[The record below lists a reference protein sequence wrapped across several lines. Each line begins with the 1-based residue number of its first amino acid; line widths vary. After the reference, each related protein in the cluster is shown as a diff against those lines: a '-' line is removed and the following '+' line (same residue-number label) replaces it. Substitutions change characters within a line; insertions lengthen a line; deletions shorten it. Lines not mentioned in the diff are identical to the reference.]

1 MAVCSVTHRRITA
14 HISCCRMINFSAL
27 RQFPQSIDVAL
38 VQQYASAEAPL
49 KAELFNTAQM
59 EVHGGSLASLHRL
72 SVARHPDR
80 LMSRLIDNYGV
91 LLGAHSLLTQA
102 IKDKDPIT
110 PAGEWLLDNFHL
122 IEEQIRTAKKNFPRG
137 YSKELPILASASHV
151 SGHSTGMPR
160 VYDIALEV
168 IAHGDGRVDL
178 GNLNCF
184 VSAYQKIVDLKL
196 GELWALPIML
206 RFALIENLRRI
217 SARVAEAIIN
227 KRLAAQWADSMIEI
241 AQTDPKSL
249 IVTIADMARSNPPL
263 VPSFVAELARRL
275 QGHSTALALPLTWI
289 AQRLAESN
297 QTIEQL
303 VQSWTQTQA
312 SNQLSISNTITSLR
326 FVGSNDWRDFVG
338 SMSRVESILCL
349 DPIGVYVDMDFATR
363 DRYRHKVESV
373 ARLAQVPEVDV
384 AQIAVNL
391 ARIAAQSNGA
401 DAPIRHVGYYLID
414 EGCKVLELE
423 VQKLSPLQNQFI
435 TRVSFQIRQLKATGK
450 RAAFK
455 RNGFAYMAGI
465 AILTG
470 IFTIQFV
477 EQLRLNNLT
486 TWVVAFIAIP
496 AFLSASQLAVA
507 LSNWI
512 ATLLSRPHILPRMDF
527 SKTIAPNAR
536 TLVIVPT
543 LITSLKAIAELCE
556 ALEVRFLANRDQ
568 NLRFG
573 LLTDFSDAASEAL
586 PEDATLLD
594 AMVAGIESLNSKYA
608 SLDVNTAQ
616 SNFFLFHRPRLWN
629 QGEKVWM
636 GYERKRG
643 KLSALNK
650 LLKTGDSKE
659 FETIVGETDQ
669 LDTFK
674 YVITLDTDTQLPR
687 DCARLMVATMAH
699 PLNRPQFD
707 EKTNTVIAGFGI
719 LQPRVSSSTQGKTRS
734 YYSQLWS
741 DETGI
746 DPYTRAISDVY
757 QDLCEEG
764 SFVGKG
770 IYEIDA
776 FERSLNNRLPEN
788 RILSHDLLEGCYAR
802 AGLVSDVQL
811 YDEYPSLYSVD
822 VSRRYRW
829 IRGDW
834 QIAAWL
840 FGHTPNQEKNPLS
853 NLSKWKILDNLR
865 RSLVPIAMLL
875 LFVVG
880 WTLIEQSLLWTLSV
894 LCVMFLTPLVT
905 ATIDLLRKSLDV
917 TLAQHLFLSLQ
928 SALRQLRQTLFNL
941 VCLPFEATFSLD
953 AIIRTLI
960 RVHITHRNLLEWR
973 SSGQGLSAKATET
986 KPSELQLTWQ
996 AMWVSPAVAIMTTMA
1011 LAWYRPVA
1019 LLIASPILML
1029 WVFSPV
1035 IVWWSGQPIS
1045 RKTIQMQPE
1054 QTVFLRTLARK
1065 TWRYFETFV
1074 TEQDHWLPPDNFQ
1087 EHPVAV
1093 IAHRTSPTN
1102 MGLSLLANLAA
1113 YDFGYSSAG
1122 ALIQRTQ
1129 DALQT
1134 MQHLERYEG
1143 HFYNWYD
1150 TITLEPLAPRYVS
1163 AVDSGNLSGH
1173 LLTLAPGLLG
1183 LINQP
1188 VVSSRTFEGLRDT
1201 FENFLAA
1208 LQAIDTQ
1215 NLAAN
1220 EALGASAQPPKLSL
1234 DLIEQLNQRINLAIE
1249 TGLITIAAAMDA
1261 LLDIKTS
1268 ALQIASQL
1276 GAQLGAQLGEK
1287 SSDEASVT
1295 WWIQAV
1301 ADQCT
1306 DAINECTAL
1315 GVTLLSQ
1322 PIPTLREVTTTA
1334 AQARVAQLHELVT
1347 TVNAMAV
1354 ANYAL
1359 LYDEV
1364 RHLLV
1369 VGYNVDQ
1376 HRRDTAHY
1384 DLLASEARLASFVA
1398 IAQGAV
1404 PQEHWF
1410 ALGRLLTGGG
1420 ANPVLLSWSGSMF
1433 EYLMPMLVMPTY
1445 ENTLLEKT
1453 CVSSVVRQIAY
1464 GNANRVPW
1472 GISESGYNAV
1482 DASLNYQYFAFGVP
1496 SLGLKRGLSEE
1507 LVIAP
1512 YASALALMVMPQ
1524 AACANLQLLAAQGF
1538 EGDYGLFEAI
1548 DFTPTRIPRGQTNA
1562 VVRSFMVHHQAMS
1575 FLSFAYVLLDQP
1587 MQKRFV
1593 ANLSVQATA
1602 LLLQERIPV
1611 SKVFHFS
1618 GDMLDAKR
1626 AATNNPQM
1634 PVRIF
1639 ATPNTPIPEIQLLSN
1654 GSYHVMVTN
1663 AGAGYSRWKDL
1674 SINRW
1679 REDVT
1684 LDSWGNFFYIRDIS
1698 SNTFWSAT
1706 HQPTL
1711 KKADSYEAIF
1721 SEGRAEFRRRDADC
1735 ETYTEMVVS
1744 PEDHIEMRRMRIT
1757 NHSSKRQLF
1766 ELTSYCE
1773 VVLAPASSDA
1783 SHPAFSNLFVQTEIL
1798 EDLSAV
1804 VCTRR
1809 PRSADE
1815 KMPWLFAMMVVRDT
1829 DVVSTS
1835 FETDRSQFIGR
1846 TRSIESPVAMQQARL
1861 SGSSGSVLDPI
1872 IAIRH
1877 CITLDADQTGMID
1890 WVCGIAESR
1899 CAAINL
1905 IGKYRDRPLA
1915 NRVFD
1920 LAWTH
1925 SWVNLRQINAN
1936 EADAQLFARIA
1947 GSIIYANPS
1956 LRAPADV
1963 LIRNRRGQSGL
1974 WGYTISGDLP
1984 IVLVQINDIER
1995 IELARQMV
2003 QAHAYWRS
2011 KGLAVDLVIWN
2022 EDKVGYRQVL
2032 QEQILGIVT
2041 ASASAHTADRPGG
2054 IFVRVAEQI
2063 SAEDRVLFQTVARVV
2078 LSDAKGSLIDQ
2089 VLMATKTTQRKEN
2102 TIQKLATRVA
2112 TGRAPLIAPPTVI
2125 ADEKL
2130 FTGTPLGGFSSDG
2143 REYVINT
2150 SASQKTPAPWVNVL
2164 ANAHFGSVISESGS
2178 AYTWGENA
2186 HEFRLT
2192 PWSNDPV
2199 SDPTGEAIY
2208 IRDEASGVYWSP
2220 TPLPKNSGQP
2230 YQTRHGFGYSKFLH
2244 DFDGIVSEL
2253 TIYVDLNAAV
2263 KYSVLTLRNHSDRT
2277 RQLSVTGYV
2286 DWILSDLKNKSA
2298 MHVVTQHD
2306 ALSGA
2311 ICAFNPYSLEFA
2323 RRTAFFDTHE
2333 ATSFTCQ
2340 RSEFIGRNGSM
2351 AHPAAMQRAHLS
2363 NKVGAGLD
2371 PCAAMR
2377 VGFELP
2383 SGVDKEIIFRL
2394 GTLGA
2399 LDRQDASAATGHIKS
2414 LQGRDT
2420 ARQSLKA
2427 VKDYWDVT
2435 LGAVQVKTPNKALDM
2450 LCNGWLMYQTIAC
2463 RVWARSGFYQSGG
2476 AFGFRDQ
2483 LQDTMAIVHS
2493 RPELVRE
2500 HLLRCAAHQFIE
2512 GDVQHWWHPPS
2523 SQGVR
2528 TRCSD
2533 DFLWLPQAVVRY
2545 VTITGDTSVLAEEV
2559 AFLEGRPV
2567 NAADDSY
2574 YDTPTFSAQKSSV
2587 YQHCVKAIEH
2597 GLRFGSHGLPLMG
2610 SGDWNDGMN
2619 LVGIQGKGESIW
2631 LGFFLYDTLINFS
2644 RLATQQKDDVFAAR
2658 CNLEA
2663 QTLQQNLEE
2672 HGWDGHWYLRAYFDN
2687 GQALGSASNEECQI
2701 DAIAQSWSV
2710 LSGAGDIKRAQ
2721 QAMSEVSNRLVNRQH
2736 GVVQVLDPPFD
2747 RSELNPG
2754 YIKGYVPGVR
2764 ENGGQYTHAAI
2775 WSAMAFAKQQDS
2787 AHAWEIFDIIN
2798 PVRHGASVSSIAAY
2812 KVEPYVI
2819 AADVYGVAPHVGRGG
2834 WTWYTGSAGWMYR
2847 LILESLLGLSVTDGN
2862 LRFAPC
2868 IPSDW
2873 DEFSIDYRY
2882 RTTHYT
2888 ISFKQHFRDELSAL
2902 GQTITVDGVI
2912 NANDFIALV
2921 DDQSF
2926 HTVAIARARPSS

>member
-1 MAVCSVTHRRITA
+1 
-14 HISCCRMINFSAL
+14 
-27 RQFPQSIDVAL
+27 
-38 VQQYASAEAPL
+38 
-49 KAELFNTAQM
+49 
-59 EVHGGSLASLHRL
+59 
-72 SVARHPDR
+72 
-80 LMSRLIDNYGV
+80 
-91 LLGAHSLLTQA
+91 
-102 IKDKDPIT
+102 
-110 PAGEWLLDNFHL
+110 
-122 IEEQIRTAKKNFPRG
+122 
-137 YSKELPILASASHV
+137 
-151 SGHSTGMPR
+151 
-160 VYDIALEV
+160 
-168 IAHGDGRVDL
+168 
-178 GNLNCF
+178 
-184 VSAYQKIVDLKL
+184 
-196 GELWALPIML
+196 
-206 RFALIENLRRI
+206 
-217 SARVAEAIIN
+217 
-227 KRLAAQWADSMIEI
+227 
-241 AQTDPKSL
+241 
-249 IVTIADMARSNPPL
+249 
-263 VPSFVAELARRL
+263 
-275 QGHSTALALPLTWI
+275 
-289 AQRLAESN
+289 
-297 QTIEQL
+297 
-303 VQSWTQTQA
+303 
-312 SNQLSISNTITSLR
+312 
-326 FVGSNDWRDFVG
+326 
-338 SMSRVESILCL
+338 
-349 DPIGVYVDMDFATR
+349 
-363 DRYRHKVESV
+363 
-373 ARLAQVPEVDV
+373 
-384 AQIAVNL
+384 
-391 ARIAAQSNGA
+391 
-401 DAPIRHVGYYLID
+401 
-414 EGCKVLELE
+414 
-423 VQKLSPLQNQFI
+423 
-435 TRVSFQIRQLKATGK
+435 
-450 RAAFK
+450 
-455 RNGFAYMAGI
+455 
-465 AILTG
+465 
-470 IFTIQFV
+470 
-477 EQLRLNNLT
+477 
-486 TWVVAFIAIP
+486 
-496 AFLSASQLAVA
+496 
-507 LSNWI
+507 
-512 ATLLSRPHILPRMDF
+512 
-527 SKTIAPNAR
+527 
-536 TLVIVPT
+536 
-543 LITSLKAIAELCE
+543 
-556 ALEVRFLANRDQ
+556 
-568 NLRFG
+568 
-573 LLTDFSDAASEAL
+573 
-586 PEDATLLD
+586 
-594 AMVAGIESLNSKYA
+594 
-608 SLDVNTAQ
+608 
-616 SNFFLFHRPRLWN
+616 
-629 QGEKVWM
+629 
-636 GYERKRG
+636 
-643 KLSALNK
+643 
-650 LLKTGDSKE
+650 
-659 FETIVGETDQ
+659 
-669 LDTFK
+669 
-674 YVITLDTDTQLPR
+674 
-687 DCARLMVATMAH
+687 
-699 PLNRPQFD
+699 
-707 EKTNTVIAGFGI
+707 
-719 LQPRVSSSTQGKTRS
+719 
-734 YYSQLWS
+734 
-741 DETGI
+741 
-746 DPYTRAISDVY
+746 
-757 QDLCEEG
+757 
-764 SFVGKG
+764 
-770 IYEIDA
+770 
-776 FERSLNNRLPEN
+776 
-788 RILSHDLLEGCYAR
+788 
-802 AGLVSDVQL
+802 
-811 YDEYPSLYSVD
+811 
-822 VSRRYRW
+822 
-829 IRGDW
+829 
-834 QIAAWL
+834 
-840 FGHTPNQEKNPLS
+840 
-853 NLSKWKILDNLR
+853 
-865 RSLVPIAMLL
+865 
-875 LFVVG
+875 
-880 WTLIEQSLLWTLSV
+880 
-894 LCVMFLTPLVT
+894 
-905 ATIDLLRKSLDV
+905 
-917 TLAQHLFLSLQ
+917 
-928 SALRQLRQTLFNL
+928 
-941 VCLPFEATFSLD
+941 
-953 AIIRTLI
+953 
-960 RVHITHRNLLEWR
+960 
-973 SSGQGLSAKATET
+973 
-986 KPSELQLTWQ
+986 
-996 AMWVSPAVAIMTTMA
+996 
-1011 LAWYRPVA
+1011 
-1019 LLIASPILML
+1019 
-1029 WVFSPV
+1029 
-1035 IVWWSGQPIS
+1035 
-1045 RKTIQMQPE
+1045 
-1054 QTVFLRTLARK
+1054 
-1065 TWRYFETFV
+1065 
-1074 TEQDHWLPPDNFQ
+1074 
-1087 EHPVAV
+1087 
-1093 IAHRTSPTN
+1093 
-1102 MGLSLLANLAA
+1102 
-1113 YDFGYSSAG
+1113 
-1122 ALIQRTQ
+1122 
-1129 DALQT
+1129 
-1134 MQHLERYEG
+1134 
-1143 HFYNWYD
+1143 
-1150 TITLEPLAPRYVS
+1150 
-1163 AVDSGNLSGH
+1163 
-1173 LLTLAPGLLG
+1173 
-1183 LINQP
+1183 
-1188 VVSSRTFEGLRDT
+1188 
-1201 FENFLAA
+1201 
-1208 LQAIDTQ
+1208 
-1215 NLAAN
+1215 
-1220 EALGASAQPPKLSL
+1220 
-1234 DLIEQLNQRINLAIE
+1234 
-1249 TGLITIAAAMDA
+1249 
-1261 LLDIKTS
+1261 
-1268 ALQIASQL
+1268 
-1276 GAQLGAQLGEK
+1276 
-1287 SSDEASVT
+1287 
-1295 WWIQAV
+1295 
-1301 ADQCT
+1301 
-1306 DAINECTAL
+1306 
-1315 GVTLLSQ
+1315 
-1322 PIPTLREVTTTA
+1322 
-1334 AQARVAQLHELVT
+1334 
-1347 TVNAMAV
+1347 
-1354 ANYAL
+1354 
-1359 LYDEV
+1359 
-1364 RHLLV
+1364 
-1369 VGYNVDQ
+1369 
-1376 HRRDTAHY
+1376 
-1384 DLLASEARLASFVA
+1384 
-1398 IAQGAV
+1398 
-1404 PQEHWF
+1404 
-1410 ALGRLLTGGG
+1410 
-1420 ANPVLLSWSGSMF
+1420 
-1433 EYLMPMLVMPTY
+1433 
-1445 ENTLLEKT
+1445 
-1453 CVSSVVRQIAY
+1453 
-1464 GNANRVPW
+1464 
-1472 GISESGYNAV
+1472 
-1482 DASLNYQYFAFGVP
+1482 
-1496 SLGLKRGLSEE
+1496 
-1507 LVIAP
+1507 
-1512 YASALALMVMPQ
+1512 MVMPQ

-1575 FLSFAYVLLDQP
+1575 FLSFAYVLLNQP
-1587 MQKRFV
+1587 MQKRFE

-1611 SKVFHFS
+1611 SKVFHFG

-1639 ATPNTPIPEIQLLSN
+1639 ATPNTPIPEVQLLSN

-1711 KKADSYEAIF
+1711 KQADSYEAIF

-2463 RVWARSGFYQSGG
+2463 RVWARSGFINRAVPLVLEINCKTLWQLCIAVQS
-2476 AFGFRDQ
+2476 
-2483 LQDTMAIVHS
+2483 
-2493 RPELVRE
+2493 
-2500 HLLRCAAHQFIE
+2500 
-2512 GDVQHWWHPPS
+2512 
-2523 SQGVR
+2523 
-2528 TRCSD
+2528 
-2533 DFLWLPQAVVRY
+2533 
-2545 VTITGDTSVLAEEV
+2545 
-2559 AFLEGRPV
+2559 
-2567 NAADDSY
+2567 
-2574 YDTPTFSAQKSSV
+2574 
-2587 YQHCVKAIEH
+2587 
-2597 GLRFGSHGLPLMG
+2597 
-2610 SGDWNDGMN
+2610 
-2619 LVGIQGKGESIW
+2619 
-2631 LGFFLYDTLINFS
+2631 
-2644 RLATQQKDDVFAAR
+2644 
-2658 CNLEA
+2658 
-2663 QTLQQNLEE
+2663 
-2672 HGWDGHWYLRAYFDN
+2672 
-2687 GQALGSASNEECQI
+2687 
-2701 DAIAQSWSV
+2701 
-2710 LSGAGDIKRAQ
+2710 
-2721 QAMSEVSNRLVNRQH
+2721 
-2736 GVVQVLDPPFD
+2736 
-2747 RSELNPG
+2747 
-2754 YIKGYVPGVR
+2754 
-2764 ENGGQYTHAAI
+2764 
-2775 WSAMAFAKQQDS
+2775 
-2787 AHAWEIFDIIN
+2787 
-2798 PVRHGASVSSIAAY
+2798 
-2812 KVEPYVI
+2812 
-2819 AADVYGVAPHVGRGG
+2819 
-2834 WTWYTGSAGWMYR
+2834 
-2847 LILESLLGLSVTDGN
+2847 
-2862 LRFAPC
+2862 
-2868 IPSDW
+2868 
-2873 DEFSIDYRY
+2873 
-2882 RTTHYT
+2882 
-2888 ISFKQHFRDELSAL
+2888 
-2902 GQTITVDGVI
+2902 
-2912 NANDFIALV
+2912 
-2921 DDQSF
+2921 
-2926 HTVAIARARPSS
+2926 